1 MKTTD
6 YIRMALETSK
16 RLSLGL
22 IDDMKDA
29 PLTPPTANGGNHPLW
44 ILGHIVYSEANIIS
58 HMVQGNEIPLPPE
71 WTDLFGRGSQ
81 PQQDAA
87 IYPSMDE
94 LMLKFEEVRAHT
106 LSVLDGLTEDGL
118 DQPSKKI
125 PPGRENVFGTVGQC
139 FLMVSNHPLMH
150 YGQVADARRSLGRQ
164 PAFA

>member
-6 YIRMALETSK
+6 YIRMTLETSK
-16 RLSLGL
+16 RLTLGL

-29 PLTPPTANGGNHPLW
+29 PLTEPTANGGNHPLW
-44 ILGHIVYSEANIIS
+44 ILGHLVCSEANIIS
-58 HMVQGNEIPLPPE
+58 HMLQGNENPLAQ
-71 WTDLFGRGSQ
+71 WQDLFGRGSK
-81 PQQDAA
+81 PVQDAS
-87 IYPSMDE
+87 IYPSIDE

-106 LSVLDGLTEDGL
+106 LSVLDGMTDDDL
-118 DQPSKKI
+118 DQPSKNI

-139 FLMVSNHPLMH
+139 FLMASIHPLMH